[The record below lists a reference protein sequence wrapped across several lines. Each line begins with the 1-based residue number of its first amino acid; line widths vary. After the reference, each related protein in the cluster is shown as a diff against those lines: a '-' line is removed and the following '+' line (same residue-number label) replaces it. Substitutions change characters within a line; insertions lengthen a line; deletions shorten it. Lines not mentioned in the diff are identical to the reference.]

1 MKLLIHAY
9 FIPPFYKVT
18 ARINLL
24 LSLVFLLLFTKN
36 TLLYAVELKPVPPQ
50 EVVSSSEINEDIKP
64 EKSVIAEVNVEKPK
78 QPEEIKKEGQQE
90 TVISQSEADD
100 VKNNIKTLMK
110 TKKCRYC
117 LLKGANL
124 YRFNLTGVDLE
135 GANLDGARLTRAEL
149 NNTNLKNAILSN
161 AKLFRAS
168 MFKANLEGADL
179 SKANLKWCSL
189 YKANLKGA
197 NLKGASLYRAN
208 AYGADFTGAKLQDIK
223 YYQANTEGTIGFHE
237 ALNAAKKTTESP
249 LK

>member
-9 FIPPFYKVT
+9 FIPSLYKVT
-18 ARINLL
+18 ARISSL
-24 LSLVFLLLFTKN
+24 LSLVLFLLFAQSSLIC
-36 TLLYAVELKPVPPQ
+36 AAELKPVPPQ
-50 EVVSSSEINEDIKP
+50 EIIPSSKISDDSKP
-64 EKSVIAEVNVEKPK
+64 VTPIAEKAKPLK
-78 QPEEIKKEGQQE
+78 ENKKEDKKE
-90 TVISQSEADD
+90 VVLSRSEADD

-149 NNTNLKNAILSN
+149 NNTNLKNAILTN

-179 SKANLKWCSL
+179 RKANLKWCSL

-197 NLKGASLYRAN
+197 NLNGASLYRAN
-208 AYGADFTGAKLQDIK
+208 AYGADFTGAQLRDIK

-237 ALNAAKKTTESP
+237 ALNAAKKTPESP